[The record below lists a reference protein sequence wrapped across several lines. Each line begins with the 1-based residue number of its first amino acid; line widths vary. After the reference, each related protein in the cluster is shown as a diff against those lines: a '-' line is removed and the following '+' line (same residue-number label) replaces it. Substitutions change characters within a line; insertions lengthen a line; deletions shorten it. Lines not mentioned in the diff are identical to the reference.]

1 MNGLRVKDVNYLHIN
16 FQTQQTQ
23 VSNILGF
30 FRHRQE
36 NDIANYL
43 FLGVTVDRFPI
54 RASQRRLLLLFFLLK
69 SKAAASNKYF
79 NITCERPIKL
89 FPPPNV
95 SNPGHKF
102 NVATIIEIYS
112 ETDCFK
118 RKMA

>member
-1 MNGLRVKDVNYLHIN
+1 
-16 FQTQQTQ
+16 
-23 VSNILGF
+23 
-30 FRHRQE
+30 
-36 NDIANYL
+36 
-43 FLGVTVDRFPI
+43 
-54 RASQRRLLLLFFLLK
+54 LK
-69 SKAAASNKYF
+69 SLTGK
-79 NITCERPIKL
+79 PIGNQFMLTKL